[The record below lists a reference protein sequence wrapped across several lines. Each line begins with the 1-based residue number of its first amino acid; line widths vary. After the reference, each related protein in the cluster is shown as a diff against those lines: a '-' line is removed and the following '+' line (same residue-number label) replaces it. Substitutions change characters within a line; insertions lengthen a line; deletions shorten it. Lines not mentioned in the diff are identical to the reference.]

1 MINKNDKLVI
11 FLNGSVG
18 SRNRCG
24 FLTDLRVV
32 WREKTTSIP
41 PLSLTRDQKVNLS
54 YIKRLECEFLYCCKL
69 MLRLH
74 RVVVCKVTIGFT

>member
-11 FLNGSVG
+11 FLRRRV
-18 SRNRCG
+18 RCG
-24 FLTDLRVV
+24 FLTEMCGGR
-32 WREKTTSIP
+32 KTHLFL

-54 YIKRLECEFLYCCKL
+54 YIKRLECEFLCCCKL

-74 RVVVCKVTIGFT
+74 RVVVCKLTLGFT

>member
-24 FLTDLRVV
+24 FLTETR
-32 WREKTTSIP
+32 RMEGETTSIP
-41 PLSLTRDQKVNLS
+41 LLSLTRDQKVNLS
-54 YIKRLECEFLYCCKL
+54 YIKRLECEFLCCCKL

-74 RVVVCKVTIGFT
+74 RVVVCKLTLGFT

>member
-11 FLNGSVG
+11 FLKGSVG

-32 WREKTTSIP
+32 WREKITSIP
-41 PLSLTRDQKVNLS
+41 PLSNQRSKGKFVL
-54 YIKRLECEFLYCCKL
+54 YKRLECEFLYCCKL

-74 RVVVCKVTIGFT
+74 RVVVCKLTLGFT